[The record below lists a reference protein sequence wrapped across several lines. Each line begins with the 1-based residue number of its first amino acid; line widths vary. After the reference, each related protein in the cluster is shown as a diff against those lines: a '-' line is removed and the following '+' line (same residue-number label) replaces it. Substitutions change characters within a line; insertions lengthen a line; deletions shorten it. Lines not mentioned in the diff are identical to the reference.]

1 MRKVYF
7 ILWFFFIELKLIKK
21 RTKSILFFFKTF
33 SISKL
38 IQINIFKK
46 KIYPFKD
53 ETWRQKYSLNDW
65 QSAGYKWHTGL
76 YKKNLYG
83 VGIIGDRTPHTLVI

>member
-53 ETWRQKYSLNDW
+53 ENLNKYLIEN
-65 QSAGYKWHTGL
+65 YF
-76 YKKNLYG
+76 
-83 VGIIGDRTPHTLVI
+83 I